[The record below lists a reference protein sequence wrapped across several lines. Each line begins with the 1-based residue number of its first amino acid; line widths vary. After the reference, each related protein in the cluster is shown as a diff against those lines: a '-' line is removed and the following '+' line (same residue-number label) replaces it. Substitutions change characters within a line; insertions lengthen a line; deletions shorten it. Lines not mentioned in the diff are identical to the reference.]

1 MTTDV
6 VRGQPGFI
14 RRAALLPVGDAVE
27 NGIDDDVHG
36 YIVAAVAAQQES
48 TM

>member
-1 MTTDV
+1 VTANV

-14 RRAALLPVGDAVE
+14 RRAALLPVGDAVA
-27 NGIDDDVHG
+27 NGIDDDVRG
-36 YIVAAVAAQQES
+36 YIVAAVSAQQKS